1 MKTIRGSALASLAAV
16 IVLAWCGPVV
26 AQGSADDEARAQF
39 DTGVDLFEQGKHEQ
53 AAVAFARAY
62 ELKPT
67 FKLRYNIGQVE
78 NELGHYAKAL
88 DAYTLYLAEGGAEID
103 QSRQDQVTAEI
114 ARLRTLVGMIEI
126 SGAPK
131 GATVFIDDR
140 RSGTTPIL
148 GPVFVDLGEHS
159 VVVKQGATEL
169 HRELVKVAGGQRVA
183 VKVESATAG
192 AGPVAAAGQG
202 AERKGDEGDAA
213 EGEITEDGVDSA
225 DEPEP
230 RRVWTWVVGGVGLAA
245 AVGAAITGGLTMS
258 KAKSIKADCDGN
270 VCPTASESDAD
281 SAKALGNAT
290 NALIAVAAVGVAA
303 GVVLFFVEPEWSK
316 DESAVEVA
324 PVAAATPDGGAL
336 AIVGRF

>member
-126 SGAPK
+126 AGAPK
-131 GATVFIDDR
+131 GATVFVDDR
-140 RSGTTPIL
+140 RSGTTPIP

-169 HRELVKVAGGQRVA
+169 HREVVKVAGGQRVS
-183 VKVESATAG
+183 VKVESA
-192 AGPVAAAGQG
+192 AAGVVPAAP
-202 AERKGDEGDAA
+202 AETGA
-213 EGEITEDGVDSA
+213 EGEIAEDGVGRAED
-225 DEPEP
+225 PGP
-230 RRVWTWVVGGVGLAA
+230 KKRVWTWVVGGIGVAA
-245 AVGAAITGGLTMS
+245 GVAAAITGGLTMS
-258 KAKSIKADCDGN
+258 KADDIKADCKGN
-270 VCPTASESDAD
+270 VCPTASRSDAD

-303 GVVLFFVEPEWSK
+303 GVVLFFVEPKMKEGENK
-316 DESAVEVA
+316 VDVA
-324 PVAAATPDGGAL
+324 PVAAPTADGGAL